1 MEGESMSKMRFP
13 CEIKNGKLLITNRDE
28 FDNVISNLNGNY
40 YIELTETGVR
50 SSQQNNYYWKIV
62 DLLAEDLGYTTQ
74 EMHQAIKDH
83 FNIKSTKILT
93 TKEFSQ
99 FIERIIR
106 WAAIDLNVVIPD
118 VKTLLQSS

>member
-1 MEGESMSKMRFP
+1 MEGKSMSKMRFP
-13 CEIKNGKLLITNRDE
+13 CEIKNGKLIITNRDE
-28 FDNVISNLNGNY
+28 FDNTISNYSGNY
-40 YIELTETGVR
+40 YLELTETGVR

-62 DLLAEDLGYTTQ
+62 DLLAEDLGYTNQ

-83 FNIKSTKILT
+83 FNIDSTKVLT

-106 WAAIDLNVVIPD
+106 WAAIDLNIVIPD
-118 VKTLLQSS
+118 VKTLLQFS

>member
-1 MEGESMSKMRFP
+1 MSKMRFP

-28 FDNVISNLNGNY
+28 FDSVISNLNGNY

-83 FNIKSTKILT
+83 FNIKSAKILT